1 MKIRIKLL
9 AQARSAAGCDT
20 DEIDSDELV
29 TLDRALLLLAEK
41 HGSAL
46 RRILFDCD
54 EKPHASVLLFV
65 NEEQVHPGTPLTFRD
80 GDELTIMPPISG
92 G

>member
-9 AQARSAAGCDT
+9 AQARNAAERDS
-20 DEIDSDELV
+20 DEIDCDELATV
-29 TLDRALLLLAEK
+29 DSALRLLAEK
-41 HGSAL
+41 HGDAL
-46 RRILFDCD
+46 RRILIDGAG
-54 EKPHASVLLFV
+54 KPHASVLLFV
-65 NEEQVHPGTPLTFRD
+65 NEEQVYAGTPLKFRD